1 MVFSS
6 IWKITDKFM
15 KKITEQVKPV
25 IAREPGKK
33 NGAIGGVLIGP
44 DGKPIKG
51 SWRKISDLPAEKRPP
66 QSNIDNFLRI
76 EKEKAN
82 QGTRRPP
89 VPGLPP
95 SAAEP
100 GSGPKGNK
108 VGSTTPTP
116 TPPPKGDDRGG
127 RTAPPVRQP
136 ASQASPVT
144 QYMKAA
150 AAARK
155 SGDPAQMAKV
165 RDMGMK
171 IWSSTPANQKLAAAA
186 AERERIRG
194 TAQTDN
200 PLMRDMR
207 SRLPLTPSVQ
217 APAVKSLGLGQQS
230 LSQNPNA
237 AIAATPKP
245 APVTRASVPLANPT
259 VSEPLKPAKPKQT
272 VKSSYEYDAYDLV
285 LEYLI
290 SNGHADTLL
299 EAQYVMMQM
308 SAEHIQSIING

>member
-1 MVFSS
+1 MAKVGDVRS
-6 IWKITDKFM
+6 
-15 KKITEQVKPV
+15 
-25 IAREPGKK
+25 
-33 NGAIGGVLIGP
+33 
-44 DGKPIKG
+44 DGKVYTGPRYG
-51 SWRKISDLPAEKRPP
+51 W
-66 QSNIDNFLRI
+66 QS
-76 EKEKAN
+76 
-82 QGTRRPP
+82 
-89 VPGLPP
+89 
-95 SAAEP
+95 P
-100 GSGPKGNK
+100 GSVFKKTPAGKPGEEKTIGSVTKVYTGPKFGWQTK
-108 VGSTTPTP
+108 ETIKARQQPSTQPAPEPAKPAPAPAPEASRPAPARPAPTP
-116 TPPPKGDDRGG
+116 ARQP
-127 RTAPPVRQP
+127 ARQP

-155 SGDPAQMAKV
+155 SGDPAEMAKV

-207 SRLPLTPSVQ
+207 SRLSLTPSVQ

>member
-1 MVFSS
+1 MLILIHKQEPLSIANMKNNNINLDQLDEQGGQIVFAP
-6 IWKITDKFM
+6 
-15 KKITEQVKPV
+15 Q
-25 IAREPGKK
+25 
-33 NGAIGGVLIGP
+33 N
-44 DGKPIKG
+44 GKPGYRVKKSDG
-51 SWRKISDLPAEKRPP
+51 SLGQWV
-66 QSNIDNFLRI
+66 
-76 EKEKAN
+76 
-82 QGTRRPP
+82 P
-89 VPGLPP
+89 VSPSEYNKPGLKADIERYVQSGGKVYTPP
-95 SAAEP
+95 KPKPEKPKPEKPKPEP
-100 GSGPKGNK
+100 AKPAPAPAPEASRPAPARPA
-108 VGSTTPTP
+108 PTP
-116 TPPPKGDDRGG
+116 
-127 RTAPPVRQP
+127 ARQP

-155 SGDPAQMAKV
+155 SGDPAEMAKV

-207 SRLPLTPSVQ
+207 SRLSLTPSVQ

-245 APVTRASVPLANPT
+245 APVTRASVPLTNPT